1 MVGIDK
7 KAVVR
12 DALSRYERVIFAGDG
27 PPDLGSAL
35 LVDSDNR
42 FARGFLA
49 QELRRL
55 GERFHAFEN
64 WSEIVRSLVGG
75 GNR

>member
-1 MVGIDK
+1 M
-7 KAVVR
+7 
-12 DALSRYERVIFAGDG
+12 IFAGDG

-49 QELRRL
+49 QELQRL
-55 GERFHAFEN
+55 GERFHPFEN